1 MEARRVQPRRA
12 AQDAYAQARAA
23 PREPLMLEPHA
34 RADKSKSPPGGV
46 SPHPDTFALSS
57 PSHHREQKLSSMG
70 DQYIKSALRT
80 VGYPAHYIGI
90 LGQVGITNIQTLL
103 NKHPSFA
110 VAGPVDQAG
119 VKELLVLLHA
129 ADPGLTDAGVAAD
142 AWPVETARRKRP
154 TAPSSPTS

>member
-34 RADKSKSPPGGV
+34 RADEHQSPPGGV

-70 DQYIKSALRT
+70 DHYLKSALRT
-80 VGYPAHYIGI
+80 IGYPTHFIGI
-90 LGQVGITNIQTLL
+90 PMIVVAVATLL
-103 NKHPSFA
+103 SRPGLA
-110 VAGPVDQAG
+110 VAGITVSP
-119 VKELLVLLHA
+119 
-129 ADPGLTDAGVAAD
+129 
-142 AWPVETARRKRP
+142 ARRLGIARCFTVITRRP
-154 TAPSSPTS
+154 I